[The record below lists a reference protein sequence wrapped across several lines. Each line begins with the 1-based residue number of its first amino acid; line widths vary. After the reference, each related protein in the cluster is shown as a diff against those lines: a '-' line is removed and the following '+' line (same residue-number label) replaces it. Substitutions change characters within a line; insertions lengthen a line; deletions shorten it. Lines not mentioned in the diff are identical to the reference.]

1 MAQPPKPNPK
11 PIIDRQGPPTPR
23 DDKKK
28 AVSDVLKR
36 VDMLIKENDLQGA
49 LAEAIRA
56 KEIDPRNVYAAA
68 YEERIANLIKEQAAA
83 AEKAAQQRIAT
94 ATAAP
99 KPEPPKPPTAPPAP
113 PPQPK
118 PTPAPPPQTKPS
130 PEPPKPGTP
139 AGAPSRLTQPSGSD
153 VPLLDRLKKQLESY
167 EKYKKALMDVW
178 SDGAASADEREWLT
192 ALRDTLGI
200 SNEDHE
206 RLEHEV
212 QLEAYLETLKG
223 AWKQGKIKAEGA
235 GLLAEMRTTF
245 KISREDHDKIE
256 ARFLAEIQAS
266 EKKQAKIVVVDDEE
280 KLLEL
285 ICQTLQEAGFATLPF
300 TTSDEAYGYLKAGSV
315 PDLILC
321 DVNLETST
329 MGGFSFYEKLQWMDH
344 LTEVPFIF
352 LTGLAD
358 EVLIRTGK
366 ELGVDDYLTKPISDQ
381 TLVATVR
388 GKLKRF
394 QRIKQRRV

>member
-1 MAQPPKPNPK
+1 M
-11 PIIDRQGPPTPR
+11 IDRQGPPTPR

-36 VDMLIKENDLQGA
+36 VDMLIKQHDLNSA
-49 LAEAIRA
+49 LTEVNRA
-56 KEIDPRNVYAAA
+56 KELDPKNVYAFA
-68 YEERIANLIKEQAAA
+68 YEERIASLIKEASTTKRAAS
-83 AEKAAQQRIAT
+83 AT
-94 ATAAP
+94 
-99 KPEPPKPPTAPPAP
+99 ELPAP
-113 PPQPK
+113 PK
-118 PTPAPPPQTKPS
+118 TPAPPPTP
-130 PEPPKPGTP
+130 PPAPPKPIAAEPPPPKP
-139 AGAPSRLTQPSGSD
+139 APAPPPPAPVAPVQPKRADISVVD
-153 VPLLDRLKKQLESY
+153 ELKKRLDAY
-167 EKYKKALMDVW
+167 ENYRKALMEVW
-178 SDGAASADEREWLT
+178 SDGAATEEERQWLT
-192 ALRDTLGI
+192 TLRETLNI
-200 SNEDHE
+200 SEDDHQ
-206 RLEHEV
+206 RLEHDV
-212 QLEAYLETLKG
+212 QLDAYLETLKG
-223 AWKQGKIKAEGA
+223 AWKQGKFRAESA
-235 GLLAEMRTTF
+235 DLLTQMRMSF
-245 KISREDHDKIE
+245 RISQEDNDKIE

-266 EKKQAKIVVVDDEE
+266 ENQLPKIVVIDDEE
-280 KLLEL
+280 KLLEI

-300 TTSDEAYGYLKAGSV
+300 TTSDEAYAYLKGGSV

-358 EVLIRTGK
+358 EVLVRTGK

-394 QRIKQRRV
+394 RRIKERRS